1 MENTNLLYQADAFP
15 VFQNQMYNSKEAA
28 INCPKGDIRIVQ
40 DFETGLI
47 YNSAFRPELMTY
59 DESYENEQAVSEIFQ
74 KHLGNVAKIISSYIG
89 TTNIVEVGC
98 GKGYFLE
105 TLASN
110 GFSITGF
117 DPAYSGSNPRIK
129 KEYFGPASF
138 ENASGLILRH
148 VLEHVQNPIDFLE
161 KLKQANNGS
170 GKIYIEVPCFDWICK
185 RKAWF
190 DIFYE
195 HVNYFRISDFNR
207 IFGEVIESGYCFG
220 EQYLYVIAELG
231 SLRTPVINNSDDR
244 INFPSGFTDTIQNR
258 TEQNRTVIWGG
269 ASKGV
274 IFALLKA
281 RAGQLINNIIDM
293 NPAKQG
299 KFIAGTGL
307 EIKSP
312 AQGLLELKEGETIYV
327 MNSNYFDEIKDMTD
341 NKYQYVTVD
350 SA

>member
-1 MENTNLLYQADAFP
+1 MADTNLIYQADAFP
-15 VFQNQMYNSKEAA
+15 VFQNHMYSSKEAA
-28 INCPKGDIRIVQ
+28 INCPKGIIRLVQ
-40 DFETGLI
+40 DLKTGLI
-47 YNSAFRPELMTY
+47 YNSAFRPELMIY
-59 DESYENEQAVSEIFQ
+59 DENYENEQAVSEIFQ
-74 KHLGNVAKIISSYIG
+74 KHLASVSKIISSYLG

-98 GKGYFLE
+98 GKGFFLE
-105 TLASN
+105 SLTAD

-117 DPAYSGSNPRIK
+117 DPAYAGSNPRIK
-129 KEYFGPASF
+129 KEYFGLASF
-138 ENASGLILRH
+138 EKATGIILRH
-148 VLEHVQNPIDFLE
+148 VLEHIQNPIDFLE
-161 KLKQANNGS
+161 KLKHANNGN

-220 EQYLYVIAELG
+220 EQYLYVVAELG
-231 SLRTPVINNSDDR
+231 SLKIPVIGNFEDR
-244 INFPSGFTDTIQNR
+244 VNFPGDFTDTINNTTQHN
-258 TEQNRTVIWGG
+258 TTVIWGG

-274 IFALLKA
+274 IFALLKT
-281 RAGQLINNIIDM
+281 RAGQLVNNIIDI

-312 AQGLLELKEGETIYV
+312 AQGLLELKEGDTIFV
-327 MNSNYFDEIKDMTD
+327 MNSNYLDEIKDMTD
-341 NKYQYVTVD
+341 DKYEYVTVD
-350 SA
+350 TA